1 MLFYRRKILL
11 ALMQCFDGQLTAI
24 ELQKYLFLF
33 TRKQTEK
40 IYDFVPY
47 QYGCFSFQ
55 ANQDIATL
63 EKYGYI
69 TKDDDNRISL
79 ANEDD
84 FMMMLDM
91 FDQQHLR
98 QLKDDFANYSQTDII
113 RYTYQHYP
121 YYATKSII
129 ANNILANCPEYL
141 EKIENQKRHFDEPQL
156 FTIGYEGISLEAY
169 INRLIINDVRVLCDV
184 RKNAYSQKYGFSK
197 AQLANACKGVGIL
210 YIHVP
215 QLGIDS
221 EKRQDLRS
229 QRDYDLLFDE
239 YELTTLKEN
248 YNALLYVRGL
258 IDTHKRVALTCF
270 EKDPR
275 QCHRSRVAKALMS
288 LEDKDYTLKLL

>member
-1 MLFYRRKILL
+1 MLYYRRKILL
-11 ALMQCFDGQLTAI
+11 ALMQCFNGQLTAI

-33 TRKQTEK
+33 TRNQETKV
-40 IYDFVPY
+40 YDFVPY

-69 TKDDDNRISL
+69 AKDDNNRIML
-79 ANEDD
+79 VKTEDY
-84 FMMMLDM
+84 MMMLDM
-91 FDQQHLR
+91 FDQQYLR
-98 QLKDDFANYSQTDII
+98 QLKDDFGDYSQTDII

-121 YYATKSII
+121 YYATKSVI
-129 ANNILANCPEYL
+129 AISVLADCPEYF
-141 EKIENQKRHFDEPQL
+141 EKIENQKRHFAEPQL
-156 FTIGYEGISLEAY
+156 FTIGYEGISLETY

-197 AQLANACKGVGIL
+197 AQLATACKGVGIM
-210 YIHVP
+210 YVHVP

-221 EKRQDLRS
+221 DKRQDLRS

-239 YELTTLKEN
+239 YERTTLKEN
-248 YNALLYVRGL
+248 HEALLYVRSL
-258 IDTHKRVALTCF
+258 IDAHKRVALTCF

-275 QCHRSRVAKALMS
+275 QCHRSRVAKALME

>member
-1 MLFYRRKILL
+1 MLYYRRKILL
-11 ALMQCFDGQLTAI
+11 ALMQCFNGQLTAI

-33 TRKQTEK
+33 TRNQETKV
-40 IYDFVPY
+40 YDFVPY

-69 TKDDDNRISL
+69 AKDDNNRIML
-79 ANEDD
+79 AKTEDY
-84 FMMMLDM
+84 MMMLDM
-91 FDQQHLR
+91 FDQQ
-98 QLKDDFANYSQTDII
+98 
-113 RYTYQHYP
+113 YP
-121 YYATKSII
+121 YYATKSVI
-129 ANNILANCPEYL
+129 ASSVLADCPEYL
-141 EKIENQKRHFDEPQL
+141 EKIENQKRHFAEPQL
-156 FTIGYEGISLEAY
+156 FTIGYEGISLETY

-197 AQLANACKGVGIL
+197 AQLATACKGVGIL
-210 YIHVP
+210 YVHVP

-221 EKRQDLRS
+221 DKRQDLRS

-239 YELTTLKEN
+239 YERTTLKDNHE
-248 YNALLYVRGL
+248 ALLYVRSL

-275 QCHRSRVAKALMS
+275 QCHRSRVAKALMG
-288 LEDKDYTLKLL
+288 LKDREYTLKLL